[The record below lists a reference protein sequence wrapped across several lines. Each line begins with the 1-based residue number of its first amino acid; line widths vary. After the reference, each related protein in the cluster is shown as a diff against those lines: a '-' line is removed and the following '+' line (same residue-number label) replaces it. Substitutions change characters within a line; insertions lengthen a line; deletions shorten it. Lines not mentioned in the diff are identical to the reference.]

1 MKTFRLLPAHHSL
14 GEGGSPVRR
23 LLSPVTC
30 LLSVCLPAI
39 ALATAGLLVTTAHA
53 QIAAK
58 AVRTKVAGI
67 DLIAYPT
74 GVKNVVTIRG
84 AFPAGDSLA
93 GADNPAVPTLTGM
106 LLDKGTTKKDRFAIA
121 AELERVGANI
131 NFSVGNQMLTISAKC
146 LKKDVAL
153 VIGLIAEQLRTPALA
168 AEQLEKEKKQ
178 FAGMLQRQLEDTG
191 FRASDTFTRT
201 VYPVGHPNRSVS
213 PEEMLAAIE
222 SAKLEEIVAFHKKH
236 YGPLSFTLVATG
248 DLDIPALQ
256 REIGQAFAGWTGG
269 VTLPKSAKATSTDA
283 PKAQDVF
290 MPGKTSV
297 SVVMGQ
303 ASGLKSSDPDYQALR
318 VATAILGS
326 GFTGRLMANVR
337 DKEGLTYG
345 IGSSLAADT
354 FTDGD
359 WRITATFAPAL
370 LDKGLESTK
379 RQLTSW
385 YETGVTADELE
396 RRKTNLIGTFEV
408 GLATS
413 DGVASN
419 LLSTVHRGFDLG
431 WLDRY
436 ASTLNALTT
445 DQVNGAIKKYV
456 RPESLYL
463 IKAGTMVGAEAP
475 K

>member
-1 MKTFRLLPAHHSL
+1 MKLFPLSVSLSPSLPF
-14 GEGGSPVRR
+14 SPSRVLAF
-23 LLSPVTC
+23 LLSCV
-30 LLSVCLPAI
+30 LFSS
-39 ALATAGLLVTTAHA
+39 AHA

-67 DLIAYPT
+67 DVIAYPT

-84 AFPAGDSLA
+84 SFPAGDSLA

-106 LLDKGTTKKDRFAIA
+106 LLDKGTTKSDRFAIA
-121 AELERVGANI
+121 AQLERVGATI
-131 NFSVGNQMLTISAKC
+131 NFSVGNYMVDVSAKC
-146 LKKDVAL
+146 LKKDVGL
-153 VIGLIAEQLRTPALA
+153 VIGLIAEQLRTPALS

-178 FAGMLQRQLEDTG
+178 FAGMLQRQLEDTN
-191 FRASDTFTRT
+191 FRAADAFTRA
-201 VYPVGHPNRSVS
+201 VYPVGHPNRNVS
-213 PEEMLAAIE
+213 PEEMLAAIQ
-222 SAKLEEIVAFHKKH
+222 SAKLEEVVAFHKKH
-236 YGPLSFTLVATG
+236 YGPASFTLVVTG
-248 DLDIPALQ
+248 DLDIPAIQ
-256 REIGQAFAGWTGG
+256 REVGEKFAGWTGG
-269 VTLPKSAKATSTDA
+269 VTLPKMAKATSTDA
-283 PKAQDVF
+283 AKSQDVF

-303 ASGLKSSDPDYQALR
+303 ASGLKYSDPEYQALR
-318 VATAILGS
+318 LATAIFGS

-345 IGSSLAADT
+345 IGSNLSADT

-359 WRITATFAPAL
+359 WRISATFAPAL
-370 LDKGLESTK
+370 LDKGIESTK

-385 YETGVTADELE
+385 YESGVTADEVE

-419 LLSTVHRGFDLG
+419 LMSTVHRGYDLG

-445 DQVNGAIKKYV
+445 EQVNAAIKKHLK
-456 RPESLYL
+456 PESFFMV
-463 IKAGTMVGAEAP
+463 KAGTMVGAEAA

>member
-1 MKTFRLLPAHHSL
+1 MKSFPL
-14 GEGGSPVRR
+14 
-23 LLSPVTC
+23 
-30 LLSVCLPAI
+30 
-39 ALATAGLLVTTAHA
+39 LLVAFLLAATAHA

-58 AVRTKVAGI
+58 AVRSKIAGI
-67 DLIAYPT
+67 DVIAYPT

-84 AFPAGDSLA
+84 SFPAGDSLA

-106 LLDKGTTKKDRFAIA
+106 LLDKGTTKNDRFAIA
-121 AELERVGANI
+121 AKLERVGATI
-131 NFSVGNQMLTISAKC
+131 SFSVGNQMLEISAKC
-146 LKKDVAL
+146 LKKDMPL
-153 VIGLIAEQLRTPALA
+153 VVELIAEQLRTPALA
-168 AEQLEKEKKQ
+168 AEQLAKEKKQ

-191 FRASDTFTRT
+191 FRAGDAFTRA
-201 VYPVGHPNRSVS
+201 VYPVGHPNRNVS

-222 SAKLEEIVAFHKKH
+222 SAKLEEVVAFHQKH
-236 YGPLSFTLVATG
+236 YGPASFTLVATG

-269 VTLPKSAKATSTDA
+269 VSLPKSAKASGTDA
-283 PKAQDVF
+283 AKSQDVV

-297 SVVMGQ
+297 SVVLGQ
-303 ASGLKSSDPDYQALR
+303 TSGLKYSDPDYQAYR

-359 WRITATFAPAL
+359 WRITATFAPTL
-370 LDKGLESTK
+370 LDKGIDSAK
-379 RQLTSW
+379 RQLTLW
-385 YETGVTADELE
+385 YDKGVTADEVE
-396 RRKTNLIGTFEV
+396 RKKTNLIGTFEV

-413 DGVASN
+413 DGVAGN
-419 LLSTVHRGFDLG
+419 LLSTVHRGYDLG

-436 ASTLNALTT
+436 APTLNALTT
-445 DQVNGAIKKYV
+445 EQVNAAIKKYL
-456 RPESLYL
+456 RPDNLYT
-463 IKAGTMVGAEAP
+463 IKAGSMIGAEAP